1 MAYKLKY
8 YKVLPGVKL
17 SSGGKSN
24 LTLNIYEKDY
34 TGTSKQIDA
43 LTSLI
48 LEADCQDAQSPIQ
61 KVILRIGLADR
72 PEMPDT
78 DTRKYGGWEEFFT
91 PDATRYLVE
100 MLVAGSAIWKGYI
113 TPDAWS
119 ETLDFHASVS
129 VTARD
134 NIGHLEDFEFA
145 SDSELIS
152 VDEIISSAMALIEPQ
167 FTIIYDYANDYTIE
181 SEDGISIT
189 DAYVNTSLFTGK
201 SWYEVLESVLTSLGM
216 CIRYVGW
223 NQYFIG
229 FLRYVS
235 QYNGGTTVQNYLRG
249 SATLTLAPAYR
260 EIIEDDAYD
269 FEEFGMPDFQNRV
282 LDNSSSED
290 VTYKYEGLSSVQSA
304 TTTITYAGIFSNRI
318 GWSEGSFHC
327 LNDDVVNGGIKFDRT
342 KAALIPLTKRASFN
356 FGKVNNVPLKIDFS
370 AIYIFSMLGSKTLK
384 SSNVMQIAFSYVI
397 SRRYVND
404 AGEEVTRY
412 FYGSA
417 WQNTLKYT
425 DISISAG
432 SFGQKIESTK
442 NISVNLPVDSQTSKG
457 GNIILTVYFKDAV
470 ASFVNNVNS
479 ASGVYM
485 AVDNL
490 QISDS
495 LSYVKL
501 ESNKVTTLNDGK
513 YNVRKTF
520 RPEIAAMSST
530 DVTVVNHTNYKNI
543 FWLNAYTPF
552 PYNVRWRKDGDA
564 ECKPL
569 PALLAMQML
578 CYGLRPMARIDG
590 QRMSAADG
598 FYKPYSRGSQR
609 LTPLDYRYDYL
620 SGQLNEIAFES
631 VQYEDAFLQYDVIL
645 TSIGDLNKTNAIT
658 YVSNIAGVSLPVAK
672 TYVESILAGTPT
684 VVATVTY
691 LSKAQQMLQSF
702 IDLGFSGQLS
712 NH

>member
-1 MAYKLKY
+1 MAYNLKY

-17 SSGGKSN
+17 SSGGKSD

-48 LEADCQDAQSPIQ
+48 LETDCQDAQSPIQ

-72 PEMPDT
+72 PERPDT

-100 MLVAGSAIWKGYI
+100 ILVAGSAIWKGYI

-152 VDEIISSAMALIEPQ
+152 VDEIIRSAMALIEPQ
-167 FTIIYDYANDYTIE
+167 FTVIYDYANDYTIE

-189 DAYVNTSLFTGK
+189 DANINTSLFTGK

-223 NQYFIG
+223 NQYFVG
-229 FLRYVS
+229 FMRYVS
-235 QYNGGTTVQNYLRG
+235 QYNGGTLVQNYLRG
-249 SATLTLAPAYR
+249 SATLMLSPAYK
-260 EIIEDDAYD
+260 EIIEDDTYD
-269 FEEFGMPDFQNRV
+269 FEEFGMPDFQNKV
-282 LDNSSSED
+282 LENSSSEEI
-290 VTYKYEGLSSVQSA
+290 TYKYYNMSQSVVSG
-304 TTTITYAGIFSNRI
+304 TTTITYEGIFYNTI
-318 GWSEGSFHC
+318 GWSNGSIHC
-327 LNDDVVNGGIKFDRT
+327 LPDSVNTSGIKFDRT
-342 KAALIPLTKRASFN
+342 KAALIPLTKSATFN
-356 FGKVNNVPLKIDFS
+356 FGKLNNLKLSIDFTVILQ
-370 AIYIFSMLGSKTLK
+370 AYGMLGPKTLK
-384 SSNVMQIAFSYVI
+384 SNDVGSVTFSYVI
-397 SRRYVND
+397 SRRYTND
-404 AGEEVTRY
+404 SGNEVTRY
-412 FYGSA
+412 FNGSA
-417 WQNTLKYT
+417 WQSGLKYT
-425 DISISAG
+425 EVSINSGISG
-432 SFGQKIESTK
+432 PFTK
-442 NISVNLPVDSQTSKG
+442 DVSVNLPVDPESDKG
-457 GNIILTVYFKDAV
+457 ATIFLTIFFKDV
-470 ASFVNNVNS
+470 IVNYVNS
-479 ASGVYM
+479 INASSGVYM

-490 QISDS
+490 QINCPI
-495 LSYVKL
+495 SYVKL
-501 ESNKVTTLNDGK
+501 ESNKVTTVNDSK

-520 RPEIAAMSST
+520 RPDIAAMSST

-552 PYNVRWRKDGDA
+552 TYNVRWRKDGDA

-578 CYGLRPMARIDG
+578 CYGLRPMARVDG

-620 SGQLNEIAFES
+620 SGQLTEIAFENIS
-631 VQYEDAFLQYDVIL
+631 YEDAFLKYDVIL
-645 TSIGDLNKTNAIT
+645 TSIGDLNKVNAIT
-658 YVSNIAGVSLPVAK
+658 YVSNIAGVSLQVAK
-672 TYVESILAGTPT
+672 TYVESIQAGTPT

-691 LSKAQQMLQSF
+691 LSKAQQMLQNF

>member
-8 YKVLPGVKL
+8 YKVLPGVKT
-17 SSGGKSN
+17 SSGSKAD

-43 LTSLI
+43 LTSLV
-48 LEADCQDAQSPIQ
+48 LESDCQDAQSPIQ

-72 PEMPDT
+72 PEIPDT
-78 DTRKYGGWEEFFT
+78 DSRKYGGWEEFFT

-100 MLVAGSAIWKGYI
+100 ILVAGSARWKGYI

-129 VTARD
+129 ITARD

-152 VDEIISSAMALIEPQ
+152 VDEIIKSAMALIEPQ
-167 FTIIYDYANDYTIE
+167 FTVIYDYANGYTIE
-181 SEDGISIT
+181 SEDGVSIT

-235 QYNGGTTVQNYLRG
+235 QYNGGTLVQNYMRG
-249 SATLTLAPAYR
+249 SATLMLSPAYK
-260 EIIEDDAYD
+260 EIIEDDDYE
-269 FEEFGMPDFQNRV
+269 FEEFGIPDFRNKI
-282 LDNSSSED
+282 LENTSSEEI
-290 VTYKYEGLSSVQSA
+290 TYKYYNMSQSVVSG
-304 TTTITYAGIFSNRI
+304 TTTITYEGIFYNTI
-318 GWSEGSFHC
+318 GWSNGSIHC
-327 LNDDVVNGGIKFDRT
+327 LPDSVNTSGIKFDRT
-342 KAALIPLTKRASFN
+342 KAALIPLTKSATFN
-356 FGKVNNVPLKIDFS
+356 FGKLNNLKLSIDFTVILQ
-370 AIYIFSMLGSKTLK
+370 AYGMLGSKTLK
-384 SSNVMQIAFSYVI
+384 SNDVGSVTFSYVI
-397 SRRYVND
+397 SRRYTND
-404 AGEEVTRY
+404 SGNEVTRY
-412 FYGSA
+412 FNGSA
-417 WQNTLKYT
+417 WQSGLKYT
-425 DISISAG
+425 EVSINSGISG
-432 SFGQKIESTK
+432 PFTK
-442 NISVNLPVDSQTSKG
+442 DVSGNLPVDLESVKG
-457 GNIILTVYFKDAV
+457 ATIFLTIFFKDV
-470 ASFVNNVNS
+470 IVNYVNS
-479 ASGVYM
+479 INASSGVYM

-490 QISDS
+490 QINCPI
-495 LSYVKL
+495 SYVKL
-501 ESNKVTTLNDGK
+501 ESNKVNTVNDSK

-520 RPEIAAMSST
+520 SPDIVSMSST

-552 PYNVRWRKDGDA
+552 TYNVRWRKDGDA

-578 CYGLRPMARIDG
+578 CYGLRPMARVDG

-598 FYKPYSRGSQR
+598 FYRPYSRGSQR

-620 SGQLNEIAFES
+620 SGQLTEIAFES

-645 TSIGDLNKTNAIT
+645 TSIGDLNKVNAIT

-672 TYVESILAGTPT
+672 TYVESIQAGTPT

-691 LSKAQQMLQSF
+691 LSKAQQMLQNF
-702 IDLGFSGQLS
+702 INLGFSGQLS

>member
-1 MAYKLKY
+1 MAYNLKY
-8 YKVLPGVKL
+8 YKVLPGVKT
-17 SSGGKSN
+17 SSGSKTD

-34 TGTSKQIDA
+34 AGTSKQIDA

-78 DTRKYGGWEEFFT
+78 DSRKYGGWEEFFT

-100 MLVAGSAIWKGYI
+100 ILVAGSARWKGYI

-134 NIGHLEDFEFA
+134 NIGHLEDFEFT

-152 VDEIISSAMALIEPQ
+152 VDEIIRSAMALIEPQ
-167 FTIIYDYANDYTIE
+167 FTVIYDYANDYTIE
-181 SEDGISIT
+181 SEDGVSIT
-189 DAYVNTSLFTGK
+189 DAYINTSLFKGK
-201 SWYEVLESVLTSLGM
+201 SWYDVLESVLTSLGM
-216 CIRYVGW
+216 CIRFVGW

-249 SATLTLAPAYR
+249 SATLMLSPAYK
-260 EIIEDDAYD
+260 EIIEDDDYE
-269 FEEFGMPDFQNRV
+269 FEEFGIPDFRNKI
-282 LDNSSSED
+282 LENTSSEEI
-290 VTYKYEGLSSVQSA
+290 TYKYYNMSQSVVSG
-304 TTTITYAGIFSNRI
+304 TTTITYEGIFYNTI
-318 GWSEGSFHC
+318 GWSNGSIHC
-327 LNDDVVNGGIKFDRT
+327 LPDSVNTSGIKFDRT
-342 KAALIPLTKRASFN
+342 KAALIPLTKSATFN
-356 FGKVNNVPLKIDFS
+356 FGKLNNLKLSIDFTVILQ
-370 AIYIFSMLGSKTLK
+370 AYGMLGSKTLK
-384 SSNVMQIAFSYVI
+384 SSDVGRVTFSYVI
-397 SRRYVND
+397 SRRYTND
-404 AGEEVTRY
+404 SGDEVTRY
-412 FYGSA
+412 FNGSA
-417 WQNTLKYT
+417 WQSGLQYT
-425 DISISAG
+425 EVSINSGISG
-432 SFGQKIESTK
+432 PFTK
-442 NISVNLPVDSQTSKG
+442 DVSVNLPVDPESDKG
-457 GNIILTVYFKDAV
+457 ATIFLTIFFKDV
-470 ASFVNNVNS
+470 IVSYVNS
-479 ASGVYM
+479 INASSGVYM

-490 QISDS
+490 QISCP

-501 ESNKVTTLNDGK
+501 ESNKVTTLNDSK

-520 RPEIAAMSST
+520 RPDIVAMSST

-543 FWLNAYTPF
+543 FWLSAYTPF

-578 CYGLRPMARIDG
+578 CYGMRPMARIDG

-620 SGQLNEIAFES
+620 SGQLTEIAFES
-631 VQYEDAFLQYDVIL
+631 LHYEDAFLQYDVIL

-658 YVSNIAGVSLPVAK
+658 YVSNIAGVSLRVAK
-672 TYVESILAGTPT
+672 TYIESIQAGTPT

-691 LSKAQQMLQSF
+691 LSKAQQMLQNF

>member
-1 MAYKLKY
+1 MAYNLKY
-8 YKVLPGVKL
+8 YKVLPGVKT
-17 SSGGKSN
+17 SSGSKTD

-34 TGTSKQIDA
+34 AGTSKQIDA

-78 DTRKYGGWEEFFT
+78 DSRKYGGWEEFFT

-100 MLVAGSAIWKGYI
+100 ILVAGSARWKGYI

-134 NIGHLEDFEFA
+134 NIGHLEDFEFT

-152 VDEIISSAMALIEPQ
+152 VDEIIRSAMALIEPQ
-167 FTIIYDYANDYTIE
+167 FTVIYDYANDYTIE
-181 SEDGISIT
+181 SEDGVSIT
-189 DAYVNTSLFTGK
+189 DAYINTSLFKGK
-201 SWYEVLESVLTSLGM
+201 SWYDVLESVLTSLGM
-216 CIRYVGW
+216 CIRFVGW

-249 SATLTLAPAYR
+249 SATLMLSPAYK
-260 EIIEDDAYD
+260 EIIEDDDYE
-269 FEEFGMPDFQNRV
+269 FEEFGIPDFRNKI
-282 LDNSSSED
+282 LENTSSEEI
-290 VTYKYEGLSSVQSA
+290 TYKYYNMSQSVVSG
-304 TTTITYAGIFSNRI
+304 TTTITYEGIFYNTI
-318 GWSEGSFHC
+318 GWSNGSIHC
-327 LNDDVVNGGIKFDRT
+327 LPDSVNTSGIKFDRT
-342 KAALIPLTKRASFN
+342 KAALIPLTKSATFN
-356 FGKVNNVPLKIDFS
+356 FGKLNNLKLSIDFNVILQ
-370 AIYIFSMLGSKTLK
+370 AYGMLGSKTLK
-384 SSNVMQIAFSYVI
+384 SSDVGRVTFSYVI
-397 SRRYVND
+397 SRRYTND
-404 AGEEVTRY
+404 SGDEVTRY
-412 FYGSA
+412 FNGSA
-417 WQNTLKYT
+417 WQSGLQYT
-425 DISISAG
+425 EVSINSGISG
-432 SFGQKIESTK
+432 PFTK
-442 NISVNLPVDSQTSKG
+442 DVSVNLPVDPESDKG
-457 GNIILTVYFKDAV
+457 ATIFLTIFFKDV
-470 ASFVNNVNS
+470 IVSYVNS
-479 ASGVYM
+479 INASSGVYM

-490 QISDS
+490 QISCP

-501 ESNKVTTLNDGK
+501 ESNKVTTLNDSK

-520 RPEIAAMSST
+520 RPDIVAMSST

-543 FWLNAYTPF
+543 FWLSAYTPF
-552 PYNVRWRKDGDA
+552 KYNVRWRKDGDA

-578 CYGLRPMARIDG
+578 CYGLRPMARVDG

-620 SGQLNEIAFES
+620 SGQLTEIAFES
-631 VQYEDAFLQYDVIL
+631 LHYEDAFLQYDVIL

-658 YVSNIAGVSLPVAK
+658 YVRNIAGVSLPVAK
-672 TYVESILAGTPT
+672 TYVESIQAGTPT

-691 LSKAQQMLQSF
+691 LSKAQQMLQNF

>member
-1 MAYKLKY
+1 MAYNLKY

-24 LTLNIYEKDY
+24 LTLNIYEKGY

-43 LTSLI
+43 ITSLI

-100 MLVAGSAIWKGYI
+100 ILVAGSAIWKGYI

-119 ETLDFHASVS
+119 ETLDFHASAS

-152 VDEIISSAMALIEPQ
+152 VDEIIRSAMALIEPQ
-167 FTIIYDYANDYTIE
+167 FTLTYDYASDYTIE
-181 SEDGISIT
+181 SEDGVSIT
-189 DAYVNTSLFTGK
+189 DAYINTSLFKGK
-201 SWYEVLESVLTSLGM
+201 SWYDVLESVLTSLGM

-229 FLRYVS
+229 FMRYVS

-249 SATLTLAPAYR
+249 SATLMLSPAYK
-260 EIIEDDAYD
+260 EIIEDDDYE
-269 FEEFGMPDFQNRV
+269 FEEFGIPDFRNKI
-282 LDNSSSED
+282 LENTSSEEI
-290 VTYKYEGLSSVQSA
+290 TYKYYNMSQSVVSG
-304 TTTITYAGIFSNRI
+304 TTTITYEGFFYNTI
-318 GWSEGSFHC
+318 GWSNGSIHC
-327 LNDDVVNGGIKFDRT
+327 LPDSVNTSGIKFDRT
-342 KAALIPLTKRASFN
+342 KAALIPLTKSATFN
-356 FGKVNNVPLKIDFS
+356 FGKLNNLKLSIDFTVILQ
-370 AIYIFSMLGSKTLK
+370 AYGMLGSKTLK
-384 SSNVMQIAFSYVI
+384 SSDVGRVTFSYVI
-397 SRRYVND
+397 SRRYTND
-404 AGEEVTRY
+404 SGDEVTRY
-412 FYGSA
+412 FNGSA
-417 WQNTLKYT
+417 WQSGLQYT
-425 DISISAG
+425 EVSINSGISG
-432 SFGQKIESTK
+432 PFTK
-442 NISVNLPVDSQTSKG
+442 DVSVNLPVDPESDKG
-457 GNIILTVYFKDAV
+457 ATIFLTIFFKDV
-470 ASFVNNVNS
+470 IVSYVNS
-479 ASGVYM
+479 INASSGVYM

-490 QISDS
+490 QISCP

-501 ESNKVTTLNDGK
+501 ESNKVTTLNDSK

-520 RPEIAAMSST
+520 RPDIVAMSST

-543 FWLNAYTPF
+543 FWLSAYTPF

>member
-1 MAYKLKY
+1 MAYNLKY
-8 YKVLPGVKL
+8 YKVLPGVKT
-17 SSGGKSN
+17 SSGSKTD

-34 TGTSKQIDA
+34 AGTSKQIDA

-78 DTRKYGGWEEFFT
+78 DSRKYGGWEEFFT

-100 MLVAGSAIWKGYI
+100 ILVAGSARWKGYI

-134 NIGHLEDFEFA
+134 NIGHLEDFEFT

-152 VDEIISSAMALIEPQ
+152 VDEIIRSAMALIEPQ
-167 FTIIYDYANDYTIE
+167 FTVIYDYANDYTIE
-181 SEDGISIT
+181 SEDGVSIT
-189 DAYVNTSLFTGK
+189 DAYINTSLFKGK
-201 SWYEVLESVLTSLGM
+201 SWYDVLESVLTSLGM
-216 CIRYVGW
+216 CIRFVGW

-249 SATLTLAPAYR
+249 SATLMLSPAYK
-260 EIIEDDAYD
+260 EIIEDDDYE
-269 FEEFGMPDFQNRV
+269 FEEFGIPDFRNKI
-282 LDNSSSED
+282 LENTSSEEI
-290 VTYKYEGLSSVQSA
+290 TYKYYNMSQSVVSG
-304 TTTITYAGIFSNRI
+304 TTTITYEGIFYNTI
-318 GWSEGSFHC
+318 GWSNGSIHC
-327 LNDDVVNGGIKFDRT
+327 LPDSVNTSGIKFDRT
-342 KAALIPLTKRASFN
+342 KAALIPLTKSATFN
-356 FGKVNNVPLKIDFS
+356 FGKLNNLKLSIDFTVILQ
-370 AIYIFSMLGSKTLK
+370 AYGMLGSKTLK
-384 SSNVMQIAFSYVI
+384 SSDVGRVTFSYVI
-397 SRRYVND
+397 SRRYTND
-404 AGEEVTRY
+404 SGDEVTRY
-412 FYGSA
+412 FNGSA
-417 WQNTLKYT
+417 WQSGLQYT
-425 DISISAG
+425 EVSINSGISG
-432 SFGQKIESTK
+432 PFTK
-442 NISVNLPVDSQTSKG
+442 DVSVNLPVDPESDKG
-457 GNIILTVYFKDAV
+457 ATIFLTIFFKDV
-470 ASFVNNVNS
+470 IVSYVNS
-479 ASGVYM
+479 INASSGVYM

-490 QISDS
+490 QISCP

-501 ESNKVTTLNDGK
+501 ESNKVTTLNDSK

-520 RPEIAAMSST
+520 RPDIVAMSST

-543 FWLNAYTPF
+543 FWLSAYTPF

-578 CYGLRPMARIDG
+578 CYGMRPMARIDG

-620 SGQLNEIAFES
+620 SGQLTEIAFES
-631 VQYEDAFLQYDVIL
+631 LHYEDAFLQYDVIL

-658 YVSNIAGVSLPVAK
+658 YVRNIAGVSLPVAK
-672 TYVESILAGTPT
+672 TYVESIQAGTPT

-691 LSKAQQMLQSF
+691 LSKAQQMLQNF

>member
-1 MAYKLKY
+1 MAYNLKY

-24 LTLNIYEKDY
+24 LTLNIYEKGY

-43 LTSLI
+43 ITSLI

-72 PEMPDT
+72 PDIPDT
-78 DTRKYGGWEEFFT
+78 DNRKYGGWEEFFT

-100 MLVAGSAIWKGYI
+100 ILVAGSAIWKGYI

-134 NIGHLEDFEFA
+134 NIGHLEDFEFD

-152 VDEIISSAMALIEPQ
+152 VDEIIRSAMALIEPQ
-167 FTIIYDYANDYTIE
+167 FTVIYDYASDYTIE
-181 SEDGISIT
+181 SEDGVSIT
-189 DAYVNTSLFTGK
+189 DAYINTSLFKGK
-201 SWYEVLESVLTSLGM
+201 SWYDVLESVLTSLGM
-216 CIRYVGW
+216 CIRFVGW

-249 SATLTLAPAYR
+249 SATLMLSPAYK
-260 EIIEDDAYD
+260 EIIEDDDYE
-269 FEEFGMPDFQNRV
+269 FEEFGIPDFRNKI
-282 LDNSSSED
+282 LENTSSEEI
-290 VTYKYEGLSSVQSA
+290 TYKYYNMSQSVVSG
-304 TTTITYAGIFSNRI
+304 TTTITYEGIFYNTI
-318 GWSEGSFHC
+318 GWSNGSIHC
-327 LNDDVVNGGIKFDRT
+327 LPDSVNTSGIKFDRT
-342 KAALIPLTKRASFN
+342 KAALIPLTKSATFN
-356 FGKVNNVPLKIDFS
+356 FGKLNNLKLSIDFTVILQ
-370 AIYIFSMLGSKTLK
+370 AYGMLGSKTLK
-384 SSNVMQIAFSYVI
+384 SSDVGRVTFSYVI
-397 SRRYVND
+397 SRRYTND
-404 AGEEVTRY
+404 SGDEVTRY
-412 FYGSA
+412 FNGSA
-417 WQNTLKYT
+417 WQSGLQYT
-425 DISISAG
+425 EVSINSGISG
-432 SFGQKIESTK
+432 PFTK
-442 NISVNLPVDSQTSKG
+442 DVSVNLPVDPESDKG
-457 GNIILTVYFKDAV
+457 ATIFLTIFFKDV
-470 ASFVNNVNS
+470 IVSYVNS
-479 ASGVYM
+479 INASSGVYM

-490 QISDS
+490 QISCP

-501 ESNKVTTLNDGK
+501 ESNKVTTLNDSK

-520 RPEIAAMSST
+520 RPDIVAMSST

-552 PYNVRWRKDGDA
+552 TYNVRWRKDGDA
-564 ECKPL
+564 ECRPL

-578 CYGLRPMARIDG
+578 CYGLRPMARVDG

-620 SGQLNEIAFES
+620 SGQLTEIAFES

-691 LSKAQQMLQSF
+691 MSKAQQMLQSF

>member
-1 MAYKLKY
+1 MAYNLKY
-8 YKVLPGVKL
+8 YKVLPGVKT
-17 SSGGKSN
+17 SSGSKAD

-72 PEMPDT
+72 PDIPDT

-91 PDATRYLVE
+91 PDATKYLVE
-100 MLVAGSAIWKGYI
+100 ILVAGSARWKGYI

-129 VTARD
+129 ITARD

-145 SDSELIS
+145 TDSELIS
-152 VDEIISSAMALIEPQ
+152 VDEIIRSAMALIEPQ
-167 FTIIYDYANDYTIE
+167 FTVIYDYASDYTIE
-181 SEDGISIT
+181 SEDGVSIT

-216 CIRYVGW
+216 CIRYAGW
-223 NQYFIG
+223 NQYFVG

-249 SATLTLAPAYR
+249 SATLMLSPAYK
-260 EIIEDDAYD
+260 EITEDDDYE
-269 FEEFGMPDFQNRV
+269 FEEFGMPDFRN
-282 LDNSSSED
+282 LILENTSSEEI
-290 VTYKYEGLSSVQSA
+290 TYKYNNMSGSVVSG
-304 TTTITYAGIFSNRI
+304 TTIITYAGVLYNKI
-318 GWSEGSFHC
+318 GWSTGAVHSIS
-327 LNDDVVNGGIKFDRT
+327 DSVNNTGLKFDRT
-342 KAALIPLTKRASFN
+342 KAALIPLTKSATFN
-356 FGKVNNVPLKIDFS
+356 FGKINNLKLTIGFS
-370 AIYIFSMLGSKTLK
+370 VILQAYGMLGTKTLT
-384 SSNVMQIAFSYVI
+384 SSNVNSLTFSYVI
-397 SRRYVND
+397 SRQFSND

-412 FYGSA
+412 FNGSA
-417 WQNTLKYT
+417 WQNSLKYT
-425 DISISAG
+425 EVSINSG
-432 SFGQKIESTK
+432 VTGPFTK
-442 NISVNLPVDSQTSKG
+442 DVSINLPVDPVSDKG
-457 GNIILTVYFKDAV
+457 ATIFLRIYFKDV
-470 ASFVNNVNS
+470 TVSYVNS
-479 ASGVYM
+479 IDASSGIYL
-485 AVDNL
+485 AAHNL
-490 QISDS
+490 QIGYPG
-495 LSYVKL
+495 SYVKI
-501 ESNKVTTLNDGK
+501 ESNKVTTVNDSK
-513 YNVRKTF
+513 YNVRKTS
-520 RPEIAAMSST
+520 RPDIVAMSST
-530 DVTVVNHTNYKNI
+530 DVTVVNHTNYKNVL
-543 FWLNAYTPF
+543 WLNSYTPF

-578 CYGLRPMARIDG
+578 CYGLRPMARVDG

-620 SGQLNEIAFES
+620 SGQLTEIAFES

-645 TSIGDLNKTNAIT
+645 TSIGDLLKANAIT

-672 TYVESILAGTPT
+672 TYVESIQAGTPT

-691 LSKAQQMLQSF
+691 LSKAQQMLQNF